1 MASSALGRNRSHTR
15 PTAILRCGDP
25 ERCGDRG
32 FKGTLLFWFK
42 QGRNFET
49 WLSLLSRQ
57 IFFGKR
63 VLVPRRAAGTD
74 IPAKGPAAVPLG
86 GAVKKQ
92 WEFQQPAAMRVFA
105 VLVMLALPPCNAF
118 AFGPS
123 RCGVQGFFSRP
134 QPVHQ
139 SALRPARAGVLGVR
153 ADVTVTLATP
163 LGIVFEEVEPGQ
175 AKGLV
180 VKDLVS
186 NFPLRDHVGPNAGS
200 IQLTAHP
207 CHRTG
212 RTRCRAAMQSATA
225 RSLSGT
231 SSLLRAPWCWTRATR

>member
-1 MASSALGRNRSHTR
+1 M
-15 PTAILRCGDP
+15 
-25 ERCGDRG
+25 
-32 FKGTLLFWFK
+32 
-42 QGRNFET
+42 
-49 WLSLLSRQ
+49 
-57 IFFGKR
+57 
-63 VLVPRRAAGTD
+63 
-74 IPAKGPAAVPLG
+74 G

-92 WEFQQPAAMRVFA
+92 WEFQQPAGMRVFA

-123 RCGVQGFFSRP
+123 RCGIQGFFSRP

-186 NFPLRDHVGPNAGS
+186 NFPFA
-200 IQLTAHP
+200 
-207 CHRTG
+207 
-212 RTRCRAAMQSATA
+212 
-225 RSLSGT
+225 
-231 SSLLRAPWCWTRATR
+231 

>member
-1 MASSALGRNRSHTR
+1 MQQE
-15 PTAILRCGDP
+15 PY
-25 ERCGDRG
+25 
-32 FKGTLLFWFK
+32 
-42 QGRNFET
+42 
-49 WLSLLSRQ
+49 
-57 IFFGKR
+57 
-63 VLVPRRAAGTD
+63 
-74 IPAKGPAAVPLG
+74 IPAKGSAAVLLG

-105 VLVMLALPPCNAF
+105 VLVMLALPPCNSF
-118 AFGPS
+118 AFGP
-123 RCGVQGFFSRP
+123 GFFSRP

-139 SALRPARAGVLGVR
+139 SVLRPARAGVLGVR

-186 NFPLRDHVGPNAGS
+186 NFPLRDRAGPNAGS
-200 IQLTAHP
+200 IQLNAHP

>member
-1 MASSALGRNRSHTR
+1 
-15 PTAILRCGDP
+15 
-25 ERCGDRG
+25 
-32 FKGTLLFWFK
+32 
-42 QGRNFET
+42 
-49 WLSLLSRQ
+49 
-57 IFFGKR
+57 
-63 VLVPRRAAGTD
+63 
-74 IPAKGPAAVPLG
+74 
-86 GAVKKQ
+86 
-92 WEFQQPAAMRVFA
+92 MRVFA

-123 RCGVQGFFSRP
+123 RCGEQGFFSRP

>member
-32 FKGTLLFWFK
+32 FKGSLLFWFK
-42 QGRNFET
+42 QGRNFGT
-49 WLSLLSRQ
+49 PSFAANFLRQKLST
-57 IFFGKR
+57 
-63 VLVPRRAAGTD
+63 LVPRRSQQTD

-186 NFPLRDHVGPNAGS
+186 NFPLRDRAGPNAGS